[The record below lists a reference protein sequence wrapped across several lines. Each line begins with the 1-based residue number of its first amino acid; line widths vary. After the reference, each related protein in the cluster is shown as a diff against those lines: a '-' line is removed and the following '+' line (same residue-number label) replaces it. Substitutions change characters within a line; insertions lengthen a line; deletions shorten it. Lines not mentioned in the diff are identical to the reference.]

1 MVKSTKAALTDFL
14 ELLPEFQ
21 EISRV
26 NRING
31 DTHHKTRLAWPV
43 QENYPDID
51 RVNCADSAFIRFETA
66 TTSSRKLSRK
76 LGLDC
81 VWYYCH
87 LTPFHFLLFVKRS
100 LIEIWNLIRTQI
112 LSVWKEPLKQIFWS
126 KLLVP
131 PRRVSHLYICEVIFR
146 RKAFQLHSWKIYSFL
161 KFMKSCFHKDCFSPK
176 FISSE
181 RRAPPLLIWVFE
193 IFTQTLQ
200 IIITQSMHITP
211 NTKQTKN
218 AAKVVTNCD

>member
-31 DTHHKTRLAWPV
+31 DTHHKTRLARPV

-51 RVNCADSAFIRFETA
+51 RVNCADSAFIRFETT
-66 TTSSRKLSRK
+66 TTSSRKLSKK

-112 LSVWKEPLKQIFWS
+112 LSV
-126 KLLVP
+126 
-131 PRRVSHLYICEVIFR
+131 
-146 RKAFQLHSWKIYSFL
+146 
-161 KFMKSCFHKDCFSPK
+161 
-176 FISSE
+176 
-181 RRAPPLLIWVFE
+181 
-193 IFTQTLQ
+193 
-200 IIITQSMHITP
+200 
-211 NTKQTKN
+211 
-218 AAKVVTNCD
+218 

>member
-1 MVKSTKAALTDFL
+1 MNVGQIGPTFVVPGKTVIFWRVKSVVSFSTLKMS
-14 ELLPEFQ
+14 Q
-21 EISRV
+21 I
-26 NRING
+26 G
-31 DTHHKTRLAWPV
+31 
-43 QENYPDID
+43 
-51 RVNCADSAFIRFETA
+51 
-66 TTSSRKLSRK
+66 
-76 LGLDC
+76 
-81 VWYYCH
+81 
-87 LTPFHFLLFVKRS
+87 
-100 LIEIWNLIRTQI
+100 LIEIWNLIWTQI

-193 IFTQTLQ
+193 IFTPTIPQQSLQ
-200 IIITQSMHITP
+200 INTTQS
-211 NTKQTKN
+211 KW
-218 AAKVVTNCD
+218 CG